1 MNSQSARQP
10 VAVIGGG
17 PAGMQL
23 ALRLAEAHEVLLFD
37 EFSSGGQLLSLGM
50 LGSLE
55 GRPPMAGPD
64 LATEMLESLLA
75 TGVNTRFEQ
84 VQSITRTEIDGWQV
98 HADGGAYDASAVVLA
113 TGGAHGT
120 GPLDGAAALIGRGV
134 SFCPGCDGPMY
145 AGAAVA
151 VIGDGP
157 WAENDAHGLTA
168 FARHVHVVGRSLS
181 ADHGI
186 GGSRLTVHTHSHPLA
201 LVQRD
206 ERVAGLQIADQDGR
220 EHVLEVQ
227 AVFVSAAGVPR
238 AELIVSRAELDG
250 DGRAR
255 VDDDLRTTAS
265 GLYAIGD
272 VRAGTTG
279 GVSGALADAERVAR
293 ALKNDLLNGHHHTA
307 NEIARAGSGEIRGKE
322 AP

>member
-1 MNSQSARQP
+1 MSSRHARQT
-10 VAVIGGG
+10 VAIIGGG
-17 PAGMQL
+17 PAGMRL
-23 ALRLAEAHEVLLFD
+23 AQRLAEAHEVLLFD

-50 LGSLE
+50 VGRLE
-55 GRPPMAGPD
+55 GHPPMAGPD
-64 LATEMLESLLA
+64 LATEMLEGLIA

-84 VQSITRTEIDGWQV
+84 VQSITRIKPGGWHVQ
-98 HADGGAYDASAVVLA
+98 ADGGPYEAGAVALA
-113 TGGAHGT
+113 TGSAHGT

-157 WAENDAHGLTA
+157 WAENDALELTA
-168 FARHVHVVGRSLS
+168 FAEHVHLVGRSLS

-186 GGSRLTVHTHSHPLA
+186 GGSRLTVHPQLLIA
-201 LVQRD
+201 FVQRD
-206 ERVAGLQIADQDGR
+206 ERVAGLQTADQNGR
-220 EHVLEVQ
+220 DQLLEVQ
-227 AVFVSAAGVPR
+227 AVFVSAAAVPR
-238 AELIVSRAELDG
+238 TELIGSLAELDG
-250 DGRAR
+250 HGRAR

-279 GVSGALADAERVAR
+279 GVSGALADAERVAGT
-293 ALKNDLLNGHHHTA
+293 LKDDLLDEHHHTA
-307 NEIARAGSGEIRGKE
+307 NKIARAGSREIRGKE